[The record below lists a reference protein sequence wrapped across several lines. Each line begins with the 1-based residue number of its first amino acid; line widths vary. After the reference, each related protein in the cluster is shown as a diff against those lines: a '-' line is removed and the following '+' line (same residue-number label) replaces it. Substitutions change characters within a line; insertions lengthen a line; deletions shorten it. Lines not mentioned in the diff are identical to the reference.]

1 MIFRQNLTIVESVK
15 SLKAVAPVMDGP
27 SGFPDTRWEKKG
39 P

>member
-15 SLKAVAPVMDGP
+15 SLKPVGPVIDGP
-27 SGFPDTRWEKKG
+27 SVFPDTRWEKKG